1 MLTLTSIHPQM
12 DDVPGIERDDY
23 TMSAA
28 EYPNPTASDASTSLV
43 LTNEEGKELVRLC
56 RTGRLYEVEAWVASG
71 KSLSVPSALRKTP
84 LQVAVE
90 LGFHSLVRLLA
101 RYEKDVANLN
111 QALSD
116 SVALRCLDTVSL
128 LLEHGADLK
137 SVPLADVL
145 LTWEPNLI
153 QLFLAGGA
161 DVLEGLPFTVAFCA
175 KVRTA
180 LRPFI
185 NFKRAH
191 SEREPQLQEQLERA
205 LRHFACEG
213 DLKWVSLLLWAG
225 ANPRSTGPSGTDE
238 DDPDS
243 YVSALEAAAASS
255 HVEILKKLKLNRERD
270 DLSRLLCEASF
281 RQSSDVLVYLLE
293 LGARPNDR
301 PNGGS
306 SSLSRCLHFM
316 RFERIG
322 IHGVAGKRAVYSVS
336 ESLRKIRILAE
347 HGAIWNP
354 ENPCEMNSLRR
365 TLLESEPEV
374 SVALFKIFVPNAVC
388 SQDTWKSL
396 FSSARFRQ
404 HLEKESWW
412 LTRLKLR
419 DFAVGAPGKGKE
431 RPASSPRIS
440 RQLMARYD
448 REQLYRQVWEQPMQK
463 LAKEYGISDVALSKT
478 CRKLLVPVPG
488 RGFWAKKEAGV
499 PLPKRPRLPSLG

>member
-1 MLTLTSIHPQM
+1 
-12 DDVPGIERDDY
+12 
-23 TMSAA
+23 MSVTK
-28 EYPNPTASDASTSLV
+28 YPSPTASNAATSQV
-43 LTNEEGKELVRLC
+43 LTIEEGKELVRLC
-56 RTGRLYEVEAWVASG
+56 RTGRLYEVDAWIASG
-71 KSLSVPSALRKTP
+71 KSLSVPSTIRKTP

-90 LGFHSLVRLLA
+90 IGFHSLVRLLA
-101 RYEKDVANLN
+101 RNDRDVTNLN

-116 SVALRCLDTVSL
+116 AVALRNLDTVPL

-145 LTWEPNLI
+145 LTWEPKLI
-153 QLFLAGGA
+153 QLFLDGGA

-185 NFKRAH
+185 NFKH
-191 SEREPQLQEQLERA
+191 SHPELASALQEQLDRA
-205 LRHFACEG
+205 LRHFSRES

-225 ANPRSTGPSGTDE
+225 ADSRSMGPSGMDE
-238 DDPDS
+238 DDPES
-243 YVSALEAAAASS
+243 YVSAVEQAAASS
-255 HVEILKKLKLNRERD
+255 HVEVLKKFKLSREQD

-281 RQSSDVLVYLLE
+281 GQSSDVLVYLLE

-306 SSLSRCLHFM
+306 SSLSRCLNFM

-322 IHGVAGKRAVYSVS
+322 IHGFAGKRTVYSVS

-347 HGAIWNP
+347 HGAIWNA
-354 ENPCEMNSLRR
+354 EDAYEMNSLRR
-365 TLLESEPEV
+365 TLLECEPEV
-374 SVALFKIFVPNAVC
+374 SIALFKIFVSNAVC

-419 DFAVGAPGKGKE
+419 DVAEGPRGKSKR
-431 RPASSPRIS
+431 RPASSPQIS
-440 RQLMARYD
+440 RQLFARYD

-463 LAKEYGISDVALSKT
+463 LAKEYGVSDVALSKT
-478 CRKLLVPVPG
+478 CRKLRVPVPG
-488 RGFWAKKEAGV
+488 RGFWAKKNAGV
-499 PLPKRPRLPSLG
+499 PLPKRPKLLALD

>member
-1 MLTLTSIHPQM
+1 M
-12 DDVPGIERDDY
+12 

-28 EYPNPTASDASTSLV
+28 KHPSPTVSHASTSLV
-43 LTNEEGKELVRLC
+43 LTIEEGKELVRLC
-56 RTGRLYEVEAWVASG
+56 RTGRLYEVDAWIASG
-71 KSLSVPSALRKTP
+71 KSISVPSAFRKTP

-90 LGFHSLVRLLA
+90 IGFHSLVRLLA
-101 RYEKDVANLN
+101 CNDKDVTNLN
-111 QALSD
+111 RALSD
-116 SVALRCLDTVSL
+116 AVALKSLDTVFL

-145 LTWEPNLI
+145 STWEPKLI
-153 QLFLAGGA
+153 QLFLDGGA

-185 NFKRAH
+185 NFKQAH
-191 SEREPQLQEQLERA
+191 SEFEHQLQEQLERA
-205 LRHFACEG
+205 LRHFAREG

-238 DDPDS
+238 DDPES
-243 YVSALEAAAASS
+243 YVSALEQAAASS
-255 HVEILKKLKLNRERD
+255 HVEILKKFKLNRERD

-281 RQSSDVLVYLLE
+281 GQSSDILIYLLE

-301 PNGGS
+301 ANGGS

-316 RFERIG
+316 HFERIG
-322 IHGVAGKRAVYSVS
+322 IHGFAGKRTVYSVS
-336 ESLRKIRILAE
+336 ESLRKIRVLAE
-347 HGAIWNP
+347 HKAIWNP
-354 ENPCEMNSLRR
+354 EDAYEMNSLRR
-365 TLLESEPEV
+365 TLLECEPEV
-374 SVALFKIFVPNAVC
+374 SIALFKIFVANAVC
-388 SQDTWKSL
+388 SQDTWKSI

-419 DFAVGAPGKGKE
+419 DFAEAPPGKSKR
-431 RPASSPRIS
+431 RPASPQRIS
-440 RQLMARYD
+440 RQLLARYD

-488 RGFWAKKEAGV
+488 RGFWAKKDAGV
-499 PLPKRPRLPSLG
+499 PLPKRPKLPALE